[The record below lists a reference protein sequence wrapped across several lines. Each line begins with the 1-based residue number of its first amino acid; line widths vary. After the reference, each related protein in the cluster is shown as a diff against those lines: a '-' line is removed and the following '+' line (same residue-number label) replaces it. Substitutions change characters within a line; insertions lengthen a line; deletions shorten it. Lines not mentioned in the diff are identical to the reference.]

1 MEMTKLSEVAEKL
14 GITEKMLV
22 NEHKRGNLPVI
33 RIGNTRYVRS
43 EVVETWI
50 ASKEIAKP
58 VKRKLTPAHI
68 KAIKDA
74 AAAKRAAKK

>member
-1 MEMTKLSEVAEKL
+1 MEMKKLSDVAESL
-14 GITEKMLV
+14 GVTEKMLV

-58 VKRKLTPAHI
+58 VKRKLSPAHI
-68 KAIKDA
+68 AAIKNA
-74 AAAKRAAKK
+74 AASKKAAKK